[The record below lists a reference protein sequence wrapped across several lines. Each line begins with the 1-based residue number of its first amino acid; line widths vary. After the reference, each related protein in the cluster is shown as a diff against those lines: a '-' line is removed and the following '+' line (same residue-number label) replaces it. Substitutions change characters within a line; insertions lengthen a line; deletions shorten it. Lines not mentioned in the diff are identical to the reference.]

1 MKKSSPEQILLLLK
15 KRGTLDAGEIAEEL
29 SITKEGARQH
39 LLKLLE
45 EGLLEKNCVS
55 SGVGRPCTF
64 YSLSNTAIAKFP
76 DAHATVT
83 VQMID
88 SIKKL
93 LGENALHLLI
103 KDCEKTSLS
112 EYQKELSFAGCLE
125 ERLKAIVKI
134 RTEEGYMAE
143 WYKEDN
149 DYYFIENHCPILSAA
164 KNCSHFCQAEINNFS
179 ILFGNQVKIERKEHI
194 ISGDKRCMYKLNL
207 I

>member
-1 MKKSSPEQILLLLK
+1 MKKSSSEQILILLK
-15 KRGTLDAGEIAEEL
+15 KRGTLDAAEIASEL
-29 SITKEGARQH
+29 SMTKEGARQH
-39 LLKLLE
+39 LLKLSE

-55 SGVGRPCTF
+55 TGVGRPCTC
-64 YSLSNTAIAKFP
+64 YSLSKSAIAKFP

-103 KDCEKTSLS
+103 NDCEQTSLN

-143 WYKEDN
+143 WLKEGD

-164 KNCSHFCQAEINNFS
+164 KNCSQFCQAELNNFS
-179 ILFGNQVKIERKEHI
+179 SLFGNQAQVKRVEHI
-194 ISGDKRCMYKLNL
+194 ISGDKRCVYKISLS
-207 I
+207 